1 MKNLVICFFLL
12 FSASYLKAQAPP
24 VPPLTKPW
32 QLIAEKYYKDNSKGK
47 QMPVF
52 PAALQAQVGKPI
64 ELPGYMIP
72 IKAAMTH
79 TDFFISVLPVYQCDF
94 CGQFG
99 IPAMVAVH
107 VNKAI
112 PFTDETIKIRGK
124 LVLNSSEDYSVPDVS
139 VTDAEVV
146 N

>member
-1 MKNLVICFFLL
+1 MKYAAIFLFL
-12 FSASYLKAQAPP
+12 IFSANSLKAQAPP
-24 VPPLTKPW
+24 VPMLTKSW

-52 PAALQAQVGKPI
+52 PAALQALVGKPI

-72 IKAAMTH
+72 VKAGLTH
-79 TDFFISVLPVYQCDF
+79 NDFFISVLPVYQCDF

-107 VNKAI
+107 VAKAI
-112 PFTDETIKIRGK
+112 PFSDETIKIRGK
-124 LVLNSSEDYSVPDVS
+124 LVLNISEDYTVPDVA